1 MQLSEIKNQVL
12 TIPGVTADWVKSNF
26 GDLRL
31 KATWQAALDRAS
43 EFIAVAVDAAPV
55 VIEQVTVAAQI
66 AVAVVVPCLWAV
78 LWLACFTYHTG
89 QAVADWWHS
98 TPTKATDSTAAIL
111 ARYQDSRLSSTVK
124 IG

>member
-1 MQLSEIKNQVL
+1 MQLSEIKTQVL
-12 TIPGVTADWVKSNF
+12 TIPGITAEWVRDNF

-31 KATWQAALDRAS
+31 KATWQAAYNRCS

-78 LWLACFTYHTG
+78 LWLACLAYHAG

-98 TPTKATDSTAAIL
+98 APAKATDTTAAIL
-111 ARYQDSRLSSTVK
+111 ARYQDSRLSSTVT